1 MFSSGRALFYAE
13 AINPRFYSCKFQCS
27 LNCFLTSEPAE
38 EAGGPSGILAALC
51 GVEGWRVPDAMAD
64 TSDPISVHAVNS
76 SFDSSFT

>member
-1 MFSSGRALFYAE
+1 MGL
-13 AINPRFYSCKFQCS
+13 S
-27 LNCFLTSEPAE
+27 LSVCMCVSVCVCVCLCMSLSLSLCLCVHV